1 MDTTS
6 PATHRNRC
14 KPANQVV
21 RDVDTKEHGMST
33 LIAVVFGG
41 LALAAGIAL
50 HELQVRLERWDYERH
65 AED

>member
-1 MDTTS
+1 M
-6 PATHRNRC
+6 
-14 KPANQVV
+14 V
-21 RDVDTKEHGMST
+21 RDFDTKEHGMFT

-50 HELQVRLERWDYERH
+50 HDLQLRLERWDYERH